1 MCIWVLCLFA
11 CVCVRPAVGVV
22 LVFVFIVA
30 FFCIPSVIVLNIHSF
45 VGRIIRRSRRR
56 RRGRLVV
63 FVLSSTNS
71 YSARRFAAFRSD
83 TTFGGSFGGSL
94 IFLDL
99 LLFVVSADGCELQS
113 KRKSEHFLQKEKNPP
128 KKKKTSSRKYF
139 QKRKKKLKIST
150 EMKWNTKTFAKSKSE
165 KREKKKKKNTSEIFA
180 ILLSVLLFKK
190 FQFYFCC
197 CSLQSQCVPCL
208 KLIRIYLYSIRRA
221 ARGVTYGQNI

>member
-128 KKKKTSSRKYF
+128 KKKKKPAAENIFRNE
-139 QKRKKKLKIST
+139 KKNWKFLR
-150 EMKWNTKTFAKSKSE
+150 KWNEILKHLLNRKVKN
-165 KREKKKKKNTSEIFA
+165 EKKKRRKTRVKFSQYCCRYFYLKNFNFIFVVA
-180 ILLSVLLFKK
+180 
-190 FQFYFCC
+190 
-197 CSLQSQCVPCL
+197 
-208 KLIRIYLYSIRRA
+208 LYKASAFRA
-221 ARGVTYGQNI
+221 SN